1 MQCRGFSIMADLSDK
16 QNSKFFTTLEVVNL
30 ECPHRL
36 EKGISQTKMQL

>member
-16 QNSKFFTTLEVVNL
+16 QNSKFFTTLE